1 MMEKKA
7 GMEQKNKGKKANQ
20 DESDAAH
27 FTTISKRAP
36 DGAVITEAP
45 PPLPSFCLHLFL
57 SRFISIFY
65 SVRMERYKTEQQ
77 WLSH

>member
-7 GMEQKNKGKKANQ
+7 WMEPTEEKKAKQ

-36 DGAVITEAP
+36 DGGVITEAP
-45 PPLPSFCLHLFL
+45 PPPSCSCLHLFL
-57 SRFISIFY
+57 SFS
-65 SVRMERYKTEQQ
+65 S
-77 WLSH
+77 LL